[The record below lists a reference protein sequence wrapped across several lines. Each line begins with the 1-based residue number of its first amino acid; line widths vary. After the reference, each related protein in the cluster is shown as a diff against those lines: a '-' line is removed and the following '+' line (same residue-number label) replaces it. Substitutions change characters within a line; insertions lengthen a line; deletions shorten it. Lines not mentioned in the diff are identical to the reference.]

1 MYYRVNIPRN
11 YNFARQC
18 TITNEHE
25 ISKYKKVQTLKKKKK
40 IGQKIEYPQ
49 IMTNIFWKI
58 TIRLMWN
65 NVMQFLRE
73 KKKEKEIC
81 FRNLGI
87 IERKKYALKNET
99 QNVIR
104 SWFKAQSPLL
114 RAVVIYML
122 LQKWVAFISL
132 HFYTRNIYS
141 LIKPNVKNASL
152 YNFHPTRPWHT
163 YK

>member
-65 NVMQFLRE
+65 NVMEFLRE
-73 KKKEKEIC
+73 KKKKKKFASEI
-81 FRNLGI
+81 
-87 IERKKYALKNET
+87 
-99 QNVIR
+99 
-104 SWFKAQSPLL
+104 
-114 RAVVIYML
+114 
-122 LQKWVAFISL
+122 
-132 HFYTRNIYS
+132 
-141 LIKPNVKNASL
+141 
-152 YNFHPTRPWHT
+152 
-163 YK
+163 